1 MCADLADRLGVK
13 DAYTDGGK
21 TREDW
26 CRELY
31 EEFRAENPDAPTWE
45 EGLAAGIYKKD
56 IEVDNATD
64 PFIEDPAANPLET
77 ATGKIQIYS
86 PELAEYAATWE
97 LQEGDVICPIPIYVP
112 GFDGPDSNTE
122 EYPLQFTG

>member
-1 MCADLADRLGVK
+1 MCIRDSIWFGQPTTSAKFERREVYEVCADLADRLGVK

-45 EGLAAGIYKKD
+45 EGLAACLLYTSRP
-56 IEVDNATD
+56 A
-64 PFIEDPAANPLET
+64 ED
-77 ATGKIQIYS
+77 
-86 PELAEYAATWE
+86 
-97 LQEGDVICPIPIYVP
+97 
-112 GFDGPDSNTE
+112 DGSWP
-122 EYPLQFTG
+122 P